1 MSGIS
6 PKLPLYTDPV
16 DGIALNKTLK
26 QMTRQNLKM
35 IILTSPGERIM
46 HPKFGVGLRRYLFMN
61 NTSRTLSDI
70 SRKIEQQ
77 VRTYLP
83 TVRIRSIKFLSEN
96 GEEVRSSFESS
107 SSSNYVKLV
116 IDYEIPS
123 AFVSDTLDIKV

>member
-46 HPKFGVGLRRYLFMN
+46 YPKFGVGIRRYLFMN
-61 NTSRTLSDI
+61 NTQRTLSDI

-83 TVRIRSIKFLSEN
+83 SVTIRSIKFLSEN
-96 GEEVRSSFESS
+96 GEEIRSSFEGS
-107 SSSNYVKLV
+107 SSSNYVHLV
-116 IDYEIPS
+116 INYEIPY
-123 AFVSDTLDIKV
+123 AFVSDTLNIKV

>member
-61 NTSRTLSDI
+61 NTQSTLSDM

-83 TVRIRSIKFLSEN
+83 SVKIRSIKFLSEN
-96 GEEVRSSFESS
+96 GDEIRSSFESS

-116 IDYEIPS
+116 LNFEIPS
-123 AFVSDTLDIKV
+123 AFISDTLDIKV

>member
-61 NTSRTLSDI
+61 NTSRTLSDM

-77 VRTYLP
+77 VETYLP
-83 TVRIRSIKFLSEN
+83 NIRIRSIKFLSES
-96 GEEVRSSFESS
+96 GEEIRSSFEGS
-107 SSSNYVKLV
+107 SSSNYVNLV
-116 IDYEIPS
+116 INYEIPS
-123 AFVSDTLDIKV
+123 AFTSDTLNIKV

>member
-1 MSGIS
+1 VSGIS

-61 NTSRTLSDI
+61 NTQRTLSDI
-70 SRKIEQQ
+70 NRKIEQQ

-83 TVRIRSIKFLSEN
+83 SVSIRSIKFFSEN
-96 GEEVRSSFESS
+96 GEEMGSSFESS

-116 IDYEIPS
+116 INYEIPS
-123 AFVSDTLDIKV
+123 AFVSDTLNIKV

>member
-6 PKLPLYTDPV
+6 PKLPLYIDPV

-61 NTSRTLSDI
+61 NTQSTLSDI
-70 SRKIEQQ
+70 SRKIEEQ
-77 VRTYLP
+77 VRIYLP
-83 TVRIRSIKFLSEN
+83 SVNILSIKFLSEN
-96 GEEVRSSFESS
+96 GEEIRSSFESS
-107 SSSNYVKLV
+107 SSSNYVHLV
-116 IDYEIPS
+116 INYEIPS
-123 AFVSDTLDIKV
+123 AFVSDALNIKV

>member
-6 PKLPLYTDPV
+6 PKLPLYIDPV

-46 HPKFGVGLRRYLFMN
+46 YPKFGVGLRRYLFMN
-61 NTSRTLSDI
+61 NTQSTLSDI
-70 SRKIEQQ
+70 NRKIEEQ

-83 TVRIRSIKFLSEN
+83 NVRIRSIKFLSEN
-96 GEEVRSSFESS
+96 GEEIRSSFEGS
-107 SSSNYVKLV
+107 SSSNYVKIVL
-116 IDYEIPS
+116 DYEIPS

>member
-6 PKLPLYTDPV
+6 PKLPLYIDPV

-26 QMTRQNLKM
+26 QMARQNLKM

-61 NTSRTLSDI
+61 NTQSTLSDM
-70 SRKIEQQ
+70 SRKIKEQ

-83 TVRIRSIKFLSEN
+83 NIKIRSIKFLSEN
-96 GEEVRSSFESS
+96 GDEIRSSFESS

-116 IDYEIPS
+116 LNYEIPS
-123 AFVSDTLDIKV
+123 AFVSDALEIKV

>member
-6 PKLPLYTDPV
+6 PKLPLYIDPV

-61 NTSRTLSDI
+61 NTQSTLSDI
-70 SRKIEQQ
+70 SRRISEQ

-83 TVRIRSIKFLSEN
+83 SVRIRSIKFLSEN
-96 GEEVRSSFESS
+96 GEEMGSSFESS

-116 IDYEIPS
+116 LNYEIPS
-123 AFVSDTLDIKV
+123 AFISDTLDIKV

>member
-1 MSGIS
+1 VSGIS
-6 PKLPLYTDPV
+6 PKLPLYIDPV

-61 NTSRTLSDI
+61 NTQRTLSDI
-70 SRKIEQQ
+70 NRRIEQQ

-83 TVRIRSIKFLSEN
+83 NVSIRSIKFFSEN
-96 GEEVRSSFESS
+96 GEEMGSSFESS

-116 IDYEIPS
+116 LNYEIPS
-123 AFVSDTLDIKV
+123 AFVSDTLNIKV

>member
-1 MSGIS
+1 VSGIS
-6 PKLPLYTDPV
+6 PKLPLYIDPV

-26 QMTRQNLKM
+26 QMARQNLKM

-61 NTSRTLSDI
+61 NTQSTLSDM
-70 SRKIEQQ
+70 SRKIEEQ

-83 TVRIRSIKFLSEN
+83 SVRIRSIKFLSEN
-96 GEEVRSSFESS
+96 GEEIRSSFESS

>member
-6 PKLPLYTDPV
+6 PKLPLYIDPV

-61 NTSRTLSDI
+61 NTQSTLSDI
-70 SRKIEQQ
+70 SRKIEEQ

-83 TVRIRSIKFLSEN
+83 SVNILSIKFLSEN
-96 GEEVRSSFESS
+96 GEGIRSSFESS
-107 SSSNYVKLV
+107 SSSNYVHLV
-116 IDYEIPS
+116 INYEIPS
-123 AFVSDTLDIKV
+123 AFVSDTLNINV

>member
-46 HPKFGVGLRRYLFMN
+46 YPKFGVGLRRYLFMN
-61 NTSRTLSDI
+61 NTQRTLSDI
-70 SRKIEQQ
+70 NRKIEEQ
-77 VRTYLP
+77 VRAYLP
-83 TVRIRSIKFLSEN
+83 SVRINSIKFFSEN
-96 GEEVRSSFESS
+96 GEEMGSSFESS
-107 SSSNYVKLV
+107 SRTNYVKLV
-116 IDYEIPS
+116 INYEIPS

>member
-1 MSGIS
+1 VSGIS

-61 NTSRTLSDI
+61 NTQRTLSDI
-70 SRKIEQQ
+70 SRKIEEQ
-77 VRTYLP
+77 VRIYLP
-83 TVRIRSIKFLSEN
+83 SVRIRSIKFLSEN
-96 GEEVRSSFESS
+96 GEEMGSSFESS

-116 IDYEIPS
+116 LNYEIPS
-123 AFVSDTLDIKV
+123 AFISDTLDIKV

>member
-1 MSGIS
+1 VSGIS

-83 TVRIRSIKFLSEN
+83 SVRIRSIKFMSEN
-96 GEEVRSSFESS
+96 GEEIRSSFESS

-116 IDYEIPS
+116 LNYEIPS
-123 AFVSDTLDIKV
+123 AFVSDALEIKV

>member
-6 PKLPLYTDPV
+6 PKLPLYIDPV

-61 NTSRTLSDI
+61 NTQSTLSDM
-70 SRKIEQQ
+70 SRKIEEQ

-83 TVRIRSIKFLSEN
+83 SVRIRSIKFLSEN
-96 GEEVRSSFESS
+96 GEEIRSSFEGS

-116 IDYEIPS
+116 LDYEIPS

>member
-6 PKLPLYTDPV
+6 PKLPLYIDPV

-26 QMTRQNLKM
+26 QMARQNLKM

-61 NTSRTLSDI
+61 NTQSTLSNM
-70 SRKIEQQ
+70 SRKIEEQ

-83 TVRIRSIKFLSEN
+83 SIKIRSIKFLSEN
-96 GEEVRSSFESS
+96 GDEIRSSFESS

>member
-6 PKLPLYTDPV
+6 PKLPLYIDPV

-61 NTSRTLSDI
+61 NTQSTLSDI
-70 SRKIEQQ
+70 NRKIEEQ
-77 VRTYLP
+77 VINYLP
-83 TVRIRSIKFLSEN
+83 SVRIRSIKFFSEN
-96 GEEVRSSFESS
+96 GEEMGSSFESS

>member
-6 PKLPLYTDPV
+6 PKLPLYIDPV

-26 QMTRQNLKM
+26 QMARQNLKM

-61 NTSRTLSDI
+61 NTQSTLSDI
-70 SRKIEQQ
+70 NRKIEEQ

-83 TVRIRSIKFLSEN
+83 SVRIRSIKFLSEN
-96 GEEVRSSFESS
+96 GEEIRSSFENS
-107 SSSNYVKLV
+107 SSSNYIKLV
-116 IDYEIPS
+116 LDYEIPS

>member
-6 PKLPLYTDPV
+6 PKLPLYIDPV

-61 NTSRTLSDI
+61 NTVRTLSEI
-70 SRKIEQQ
+70 ERKIEEQ

-83 TVRIRSIKFLSEN
+83 PVRIRSIRFLSEN
-96 GEEVRSSFESS
+96 GDEIRSSFESS
-107 SSSNYVKLV
+107 SSSNYVNLV
-116 IDYEIPS
+116 INYEIPS
-123 AFVSDTLDIKV
+123 AFVSDTLNIKV

>member
-6 PKLPLYTDPV
+6 PKLPLYIDPI

-61 NTSRTLSDI
+61 NTQSTLSDM

-83 TVRIRSIKFLSEN
+83 SVTIRSIKFLSEN
-96 GEEVRSSFESS
+96 GEEIRSSFESS
-107 SSSNYVKLV
+107 NSSNYVKLV
-116 IDYEIPS
+116 IDYEIPY
-123 AFVSDTLDIKV
+123 AFVSDTLNIKV

>member
-6 PKLPLYTDPV
+6 PKLPLYIDPV

-61 NTSRTLSDI
+61 NTQSTLSDI
-70 SRKIEQQ
+70 NRKIEEQ

-83 TVRIRSIKFLSEN
+83 NVRIRSIKFLSEN
-96 GEEVRSSFESS
+96 GEEIRSSFENS
-107 SSSNYVKLV
+107 SSSNYIKLV
-116 IDYEIPS
+116 LDYEIPS

>member
-1 MSGIS
+1 VSGIS

-61 NTSRTLSDI
+61 NTARTLSDI
-70 SRKIEQQ
+70 KKKIEEQ
-77 VRTYLP
+77 VRVYLP
-83 TVRIRSIKFLSEN
+83 SVNILSIKFVSEN
-96 GEEVRSSFESS
+96 GDEIRSSFESS
-107 SSSNYVKLV
+107 SSSNYVHLV
-116 IDYEIPS
+116 NYEIPS
-123 AFVSDTLDIKV
+123 AFASDTLNIKV

>member
-61 NTSRTLSDI
+61 NTQRTLSDI
-70 SRKIEQQ
+70 NRKIEEH

-83 TVRIRSIKFLSEN
+83 SVRIRSIKFLSES
-96 GEEVRSSFESS
+96 GEEIRSSFEGS

-116 IDYEIPS
+116 LDYEIPS
-123 AFVSDTLDIKV
+123 AFVSDTLNIKV

>member
-6 PKLPLYTDPV
+6 PKLPLYIDPV

-26 QMTRQNLKM
+26 QMARQNLKM

-61 NTSRTLSDI
+61 NTQSTLSDM
-70 SRKIEQQ
+70 SRKIEEQ

-83 TVRIRSIKFLSEN
+83 SVRIRSIKFLSEN
-96 GEEVRSSFESS
+96 GEEIRSSFENS

-116 IDYEIPS
+116 LDYEIPS

>member
-6 PKLPLYTDPV
+6 PKLPLYIDPV

-61 NTSRTLSDI
+61 NTQSTLSDI

-83 TVRIRSIKFLSEN
+83 NIKIRSIKFLSEN
-96 GEEVRSSFESS
+96 GDEIRSSLESS

-116 IDYEIPS
+116 LDYEIPS

>member
-6 PKLPLYTDPV
+6 PKLPLYIDPV

-46 HPKFGVGLRRYLFMN
+46 YPKFGVGLRRYLFMN
-61 NTSRTLSDI
+61 NTQSTLSDI
-70 SRKIEQQ
+70 NRKIEEQ

-83 TVRIRSIKFLSEN
+83 SVRIRSIKFLSEN
-96 GEEVRSSFESS
+96 GEEIRSSFENS
-107 SSSNYVKLV
+107 SSSNYIKLV
-116 IDYEIPS
+116 LDYEIPS

>member
-6 PKLPLYTDPV
+6 PKLPLYIDPV
-16 DGIALNKTLK
+16 DGIGLNKTLK

-61 NTSRTLSDI
+61 NTQSTLSDI
-70 SRKIEQQ
+70 NRKIEEQ

-83 TVRIRSIKFLSEN
+83 SVRIRSIKFLSES
-96 GEEVRSSFESS
+96 GEEIRSSFESS

>member
-1 MSGIS
+1 MPGLS
-6 PKLPLYTDPV
+6 PKLPLYIDPV

-46 HPKFGVGLRRYLFMN
+46 YPKFGVGLRRYLFMN
-61 NTSRTLSDI
+61 NTQSTLSDI
-70 SRKIEQQ
+70 NRKIEEQ

-83 TVRIRSIKFLSEN
+83 SVRIRSIKFLSEN
-96 GEEVRSSFESS
+96 GEEIRSSFENS
-107 SSSNYVKLV
+107 SSSNYIKLV
-116 IDYEIPS
+116 LDYEIPS

>member
-83 TVRIRSIKFLSEN
+83 SVNIRSIKFLSEN
-96 GEEVRSSFESS
+96 GEEIRSSFESS

-116 IDYEIPS
+116 LNYEIPS
-123 AFVSDTLDIKV
+123 AFVSDTLNIKV

>member
-6 PKLPLYTDPV
+6 PKLPLYKDSV

-83 TVRIRSIKFLSEN
+83 SVNIRSIKFLSEN
-96 GEEVRSSFESS
+96 GEEMGSSFENS

-116 IDYEIPS
+116 LNYEIPS
-123 AFVSDTLDIKV
+123 AFVSDTLNIKV

>member
-6 PKLPLYTDPV
+6 PKLPLYIDPV

-61 NTSRTLSDI
+61 NTQSTLSDM
-70 SRKIEQQ
+70 SRKIEEQ

-83 TVRIRSIKFLSEN
+83 SVRIRSIKFLSEN
-96 GEEVRSSFESS
+96 GEEIRSSFESS

-116 IDYEIPS
+116 LNYEIPS
-123 AFVSDTLDIKV
+123 AFISDTLDIKV

>member
-6 PKLPLYTDPV
+6 PKLPLYIDPV

-46 HPKFGVGLRRYLFMN
+46 YPKFGVGLRRYLFMN
-61 NTSRTLSDI
+61 NTQRTLSDI
-70 SRKIEQQ
+70 NRKIEEQ
-77 VRTYLP
+77 VRAYLP
-83 TVRIRSIKFLSEN
+83 SVRINSIKFLSEN
-96 GEEVRSSFESS
+96 GEEMGSSFESS

-116 IDYEIPS
+116 INYEIPS

>member
-6 PKLPLYTDPV
+6 PKLPLYIDPV

-61 NTSRTLSDI
+61 NTQSTLSDI

>member
-6 PKLPLYTDPV
+6 PKLPLYIDPV
-16 DGIALNKTLK
+16 DGIGLNKTLK

-61 NTSRTLSDI
+61 NTQSTLSDI
-70 SRKIEQQ
+70 SRKIEEQI
-77 VRTYLP
+77 RIYLP
-83 TVRIRSIKFLSEN
+83 TVNIRSIKFISEN
-96 GEEVRSSFESS
+96 GDEIRSSFESS
-107 SSSNYVKLV
+107 SRTNYVKLV
-116 IDYEIPS
+116 INYEIPS

>member
-6 PKLPLYTDPV
+6 PKLPLYIDPV

-61 NTSRTLSDI
+61 NTQSTLSDI

-96 GEEVRSSFESS
+96 GEEIRSSFESS

-116 IDYEIPS
+116 INYEIPS

>member
-6 PKLPLYTDPV
+6 PKLPLYIDPV
-16 DGIALNKTLK
+16 DGIGLNKTLK

-46 HPKFGVGLRRYLFMN
+46 HPKFGVGLKRYLFMN

-96 GEEVRSSFESS
+96 GDEMRSSFESS
-107 SSSNYVKLV
+107 SSSNYVHLV

>member
-6 PKLPLYTDPV
+6 PKLPLYIDPV

-61 NTSRTLSDI
+61 NTQRTLSDI
-70 SRKIEQQ
+70 SRKIEEQ
-77 VRTYLP
+77 VRIYLP
-83 TVRIRSIKFLSEN
+83 SVRIRSIKFLSEN
-96 GEEVRSSFESS
+96 GEEMGSSFESS

-116 IDYEIPS
+116 LNYEIPS
-123 AFVSDTLDIKV
+123 AFISDTLDIKV

>member
-6 PKLPLYTDPV
+6 PKLPLYIDPV

-70 SRKIEQQ
+70 KRKIEQQ

-83 TVRIRSIKFLSEN
+83 SVSISSIKFLSEN
-96 GEEVRSSFESS
+96 GEEIRSSFESS

-116 IDYEIPS
+116 LNYEIPS
-123 AFVSDTLDIKV
+123 AFVSDALEIKV

>member
-6 PKLPLYTDPV
+6 PKLPLYIDPV

-26 QMTRQNLKM
+26 QMARQNLKM

-61 NTSRTLSDI
+61 NTQSTLSDM

-83 TVRIRSIKFLSEN
+83 NIKIRSIKFLSEN
-96 GEEVRSSFESS
+96 GDEIRSSFESS

-116 IDYEIPS
+116 LDYEIPS
-123 AFVSDTLDIKV
+123 AFISDTLDIKV